1 MGKYTYH
8 HGNVQNSIYLWR
20 IDSNANEEE
29 LINKHYGIRNNL
41 KQTIQV
47 YHTKAMRKEFTDTVE
62 LYIGKIE
69 KARIRYIYSVWLG
82 DSSASVNS
90 TTQNID
96 DRVQLMFE
104 LGDPELI
111 TDLRKI
117 NEGRMSSYDL
127 FWEYALKYLE
137 GIAQESILAVD
148 ERRHNIFQHLAI
160 AISIRDFQN
169 QVLKICLLNISTPSL
184 Q

>member
-1 MGKYTYH
+1 MFKVGKYTYH

-20 IDSNANEEE
+20 IDSNANE
-29 LINKHYGIRNNL
+29 NNL

-47 YHTKAMRKEFTDTVE
+47 YHTKAMRKEFIDTVE
-62 LYIGKIE
+62 LYIGKVE
-69 KARIRYIYSVWLG
+69 KARIRYIYSAW
-82 DSSASVNS
+82 S

-127 FWEYALKYLE
+127 F
-137 GIAQESILAVD
+137 
-148 ERRHNIFQHLAI
+148 
-160 AISIRDFQN
+160 
-169 QVLKICLLNISTPSL
+169 
-184 Q
+184 